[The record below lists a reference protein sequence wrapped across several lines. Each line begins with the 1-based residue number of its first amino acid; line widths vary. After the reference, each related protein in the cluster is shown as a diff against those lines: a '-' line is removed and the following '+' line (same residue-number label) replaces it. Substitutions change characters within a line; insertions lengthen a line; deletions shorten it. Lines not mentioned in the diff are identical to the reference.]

1 MIGILLI
8 ILSIVNVI
16 SIIIAL
22 AIIFTPYYN
31 YSIVLVLISMLL
43 YLIIFIIFSK
53 NTNKQLEKEKEKENL
68 KKLKLNRCIFKEDGT
83 NVIVFYLKNNQWTNY
98 KDENIVF
105 DLNGYLFKKSFI
117 IARIV
122 RELRYPIV
130 SNQLYL
136 AELLNFKLRIKKY
149 DNVIVRFIDG
159 KKIKEIHIVK
169 SYISKNTFL
178 SRAISESKYYDNYL
192 FSRSYFKYMKV
203 IEKINENIYL
213 N

>member
-16 SIIIAL
+16 SIIITL

-53 NTNKQLEKEKEKENL
+53 NTNKQLEKEKENL
-68 KKLKLNRCIFKEDGT
+68 KKLKLNRCVFKEDET
-83 NVIVFYLKNNQWTNY
+83 NVIVFYLKNNHWTYY

-149 DNVIVRFIDG
+149 DNVVVRFIDG

>member
-22 AIIFTPYYN
+22 TIIFTPYYN

-53 NTNKQLEKEKEKENL
+53 NTNKQLEKENL
-68 KKLKLNRCIFKEDGT
+68 KKLKLNRCVFKEDGT

-149 DNVIVRFIDG
+149 DNVVVRFIDG